1 MPVDQYIGGVE
12 HAILHLLY
20 SRFITKVLYDHGLI
34 PVDEPFT
41 NLLTQ
46 GMVLKEGAKM
56 SKSKGNIVSP
66 EEIIGNYGADTA
78 RLFIL
83 FAAPPER
90 DLEWSDEAVDGAYR
104 FINRVWRL
112 VQHVL
117 PEIKDDKSQFDY
129 DSLGTVEKD
138 MRRII
143 HRTIKRVGMTS
154 KRFNFNTAVSAIM
167 ELTNALYHYTERTT
181 KVNGV
186 LREGVSTLIILLAPF
201 TPHLAE
207 ELWDAIGGEG
217 SVHDQK
223 WPEVDQDAL
232 KEDEL
237 SFAVQING
245 KVRDMSRYQ

>member
-1 MPVDQYIGGVE
+1 M
-12 HAILHLLY
+12 
-20 SRFITKVLYDHGLI
+20 
-34 PVDEPFT
+34 
-41 NLLTQ
+41 
-46 GMVLKEGAKM
+46 
-56 SKSKGNIVSP
+56 
-66 EEIIGNYGADTA
+66 
-78 RLFIL
+78 
-83 FAAPPER
+83 
-90 DLEWSDEAVDGAYR
+90 
-104 FINRVWRL
+104 

-117 PEIKDDKSQFDY
+117 PEIKDDKSQFDA

-143 HRTIKRVGMTS
+143 HRTIKRVGDDIK

-167 ELTNALYHYTERTT
+167 ELTNALYHYTERTN

-237 SFAVQING
+237 SIAVQING
-245 KVRDMSRYQ
+245 KVRDHVKISVGLKGKDMEKVALAQPRVKELIEGKELMRVICVPDKLVNLVVRESKTKKAK